1 MSRGSGRT
9 TCTAQGDSRWGR
21 KGLRAS
27 GGGRSQ
33 RHSPAYPTHGQ
44 QQDATLY
51 VWGRID
57 LEVKRICRET
67 AAKRL

>member
-51 VWGRID
+51 V
-57 LEVKRICRET
+57 
-67 AAKRL
+67 